1 MRGRCIEDNA
11 NIDRLIGATIENVMT
26 KDELVGEDYFFEG
39 VILAIK
45 TTKGT
50 MYFSRDDILGDE
62 VFIEDGL
69 DELKKMIGEEIKDA
83 YESFNDDYQ
92 DDENKYTFYN
102 ISTHNYSTSLRFYL
116 TWNNYYSESMRL
128 YWEENQAHVDYVNKF
143 FN

>member
-1 MRGRCIEDNA
+1 MRGRCIENNV

-26 KDELVGEDYFFEG
+26 KDELVGEDYFFGE

-45 TTKGT
+45 TTKGA

-116 TWNNYYSESMRL
+116 TWNNYYSESMTL
-128 YWEENQAHVDYVNKF
+128 YWEENQAHADYVNKF